1 MILTVIGVGLIGGSF
16 ALSLRKRNIVTRVI
30 GVDSNQEN
38 CRVALE
44 RGIVDQIL
52 PLDEAVAAA
61 NLIVIAIPVDNIPMM
76 AIKVLNK
83 VDKQI
88 VIDMGSTKGEL
99 SEMIDQHPRR
109 GRFVLTHPMWGTENS
124 GPQSA
129 VSTGFSGRVLVICDK
144 HRSDE
149 DAVTLVEDIYT
160 QMEMPLKYMA
170 AENHDVHAAYISHI
184 SHVTSF
190 ALALTVLD
198 KEREEDA
205 IFDLAGA
212 GFESTV
218 RLAKSSYTMWAPI
231 FMQNRF
237 NVLDVL
243 REHIHQLQI
252 IKKVLEKGDRAELEN
267 LIKKANTIRRILK

>member
-1 MILTVIGVGLIGGSF
+1 MVITIIGVGLIGGSF
-16 ALSLRKRNIVTRVI
+16 ALSLRKNNIAHRII
-30 GVDSNQEN
+30 GVDHNEEHGKT
-38 CRVALE
+38 AIE
-44 RGIVDQIL
+44 RGIVDEML
-52 PLDEAVAAA
+52 PLDEAIEQSEM
-61 NLIVIAIPVDNIPMM
+61 IVLSTPVDTIPLL

-83 VDKQI
+83 VTSQV

-99 SEMIDQHPRR
+99 SEIIDCHPRR
-109 GRFVLTHPMWGTENS
+109 ARFVLTHPMWGTENS
-124 GPQSA
+124 GPESA

-149 DAVTLVEDIYT
+149 DAVNLVEGIYT
-160 QMEMPLKYMA
+160 KLDMPIKYMA
-170 AENHDVHAAYISHI
+170 AEDHDVHAAYISHI

-198 KEREEDA
+198 KEREEDR

-218 RLAKSSYTMWAPI
+218 RLAKSSYTMWSPI

-252 IKKVLEKGDRAELEN
+252 IKKVLEKGDRTELEE

>member
-1 MILTVIGVGLIGGSF
+1 MVVTIIGVGLIGGSF
-16 ALSLRKRNIVTRVI
+16 ALSLRKRNIATRII
-30 GVDSNQEN
+30 GVDTNEQHQAT
-38 CRVALE
+38 ALE
-44 RGIVDQIL
+44 RGIVDEFMELEDAI
-52 PLDEAVAAA
+52 EAAEMVV
-61 NLIVIAIPVDNIPMM
+61 LAIPVDRIPLM
-76 AIKVLNK
+76 AVKVLNK
-83 VDKQI
+83 VSGQI

-99 SEMIDQHPRR
+99 SEIIDQHPKRS
-109 GRFVLTHPMWGTENS
+109 RFVLTHPMWGTENS

-129 VSTGFSGRVLVICDK
+129 VDTGFSGRVLVICDK
-144 HRSDE
+144 HRSDA
-149 DAVTLVEDIYT
+149 DAVETVEGIYT
-160 QMEMPLKYMA
+160 KLDMPIKYMA

-252 IKKVLEKGDRAELEN
+252 LKKVLEKGDRAELEE